1 MYNELPMTEHL
12 NSEEST
18 DSLDDLPVKIG
29 SSATGSTFRR
39 RVDKHSKAEFNGGGN
54 PEEYEKFILAKMLG
68 HPILSHDEVVEL
80 SKQIQKGNF
89 EAKDYLV
96 SHNIRLVASMAIRYK
111 GNGLSHSELISE
123 GTIGLIR
130 AAEKYDYTLGYKF
143 STYAIRW
150 IEQSMQ
156 RALSDKSTTIRLPV
170 HQYERLRKI
179 YRTRDELTSQLGEEP
194 TLKELSAAT
203 EIPVNDIQM
212 ILRAK
217 ESLVSLDQP
226 INSSEDSSSSFHNLL
241 PSDEDS
247 VFNEAFNN
255 TSPDSI
261 KDPSISRALK
271 NLSSLE
277 KKVLCMSLGIEGFKQ
292 CDYVEI
298 GRKLEIP
305 SAKIKSIINHSKQKI
320 YEELRSQEFNYQ
332 DYLV

>member
-226 INSSEDSSSSFHNLL
+226 INSSEDSSGSLHNLL

-247 VFNEAFNN
+247 VFNEAVNA
-255 TSPDSI
+255 SPDDVN
-261 KDPSISRALK
+261 DPSISKALE

-277 KKVLCMSLGIEGFKQ
+277 KKVLCMSLGINGFQK
-292 CDYVEI
+292 CGYTEI
-298 GRKLEIP
+298 GRLLDIP
-305 SAKIKSIINHSKQKI
+305 SSKVRTMADQAKERMRQ
-320 YEELRSQEFNYQ
+320 ELDSQGFNRK